1 MLHFIRRKG
10 HANLLYAFICKNQR
24 FISGS
29 YNNKSVPL
37 IETFRDIVP
46 IIFLVFRNDSI
57 NPSCI
62 IYCKHTIISFE
73 LVFNVPE
80 SVVRDTFNGLFGGFN
95 YSENKFDGFA
105 VYTGYVFLLA
115 VLLFKYLQLL
125 CMNLTNAHQTRL
137 QVRPHNSLKLKF
149 QVILCFKHTG
159 NNQIL

>member
-1 MLHFIRRKG
+1 MQIFYTLSFVKIKDLFQEVIMRKE
-10 HANLLYAFICKNQR
+10 N
-24 FISGS
+24 
-29 YNNKSVPL
+29 SVPL
-37 IETFRDIVP
+37 IETFQDIVP
-46 IIFLVFRNDSI
+46 ILFLVFRNESI

-115 VLLFKYLQLL
+115 VLLFNIYSS
-125 CMNLTNAHQTRL
+125 C
-137 QVRPHNSLKLKF
+137 V
-149 QVILCFKHTG
+149 
-159 NNQIL
+159 